1 MFGFISN
8 KLLLLAVG
16 AFAMVLGAFY
26 FYYKNTQAALQ
37 VMAANVAK
45 AEVAIDLQKQALT
58 QLQTIAEEQKISMQM
73 MQGRLNQ
80 AEADRAKLA
89 KAIRDLNIVAS
100 AQTNRTQLQ
109 TNLNSQLNDLFNSA
123 VEGTK
128 DAKPAPK
135 Q

>member
-1 MFGFISN
+1 MFGFITN

-89 KAIRDLNIVAS
+89 KAIKDLNIVAS

>member
-89 KAIRDLNIVAS
+89 KAIKDLNIVAS